1 VVLEKSEIGV
11 DVEMKMNLSKLLKLA
26 GSFVLLF
33 ILFSANHCQA
43 GRYAAEFL
51 RIGVGARAA
60 AMGNAFVAIAD
71 DGTASYWNP
80 AGLGNLT
87 HHQISF
93 THVQLFDNLA
103 QHNFANF
110 SLKLSSNLGLGI
122 SWIRMA
128 VDNIPR
134 YSRLD
139 GTRYDRIL
147 NPELRSTGKAESFFG
162 DTEDALFLTFG
173 RKFDLEVLLGGNVM
187 PAVIPMT
194 LSVGISYKY
203 ISQKLDRNE
212 GIGQGLDAG
221 ILIKFEKLTS
231 GMETPQKSF
240 SLGVNFQDFTGTTIA
255 WNTNNKTRDKL
266 PFNLLFGA
274 SYSQLVPGLGGKIAF
289 SFGRDNIYEASNH
302 WGGEFVFKNI
312 LSLRA
317 GMKNNDFTAGAGIKI
332 FWFKV
337 DYAFV
342 SYDLGNSHRISG
354 LVEF

>member
-1 VVLEKSEIGV
+1 MNIISGKL
-11 DVEMKMNLSKLLKLA
+11 MKQKLGL
-26 GSFVLLF
+26 VLLF
-33 ILFSANHCQA
+33 ILVTASQSLA

-51 RIGVGARAA
+51 RLGVGARAA
-60 AMGNAFVAIAD
+60 GMGNAFVAIAD

-103 QHNFANF
+103 QHNYANF

-122 SWIRMA
+122 SWIRME

-134 YSRLD
+134 YSPLD
-139 GTRYDRIL
+139 GTRFDRIL
-147 NPELRSTGKAESFFG
+147 NPELRSTGKAESFFA
-162 DTEDALFLTFG
+162 DTEDAIFLTFG
-173 RKFDLEVLLGGNVM
+173 RKFDFELVLGGNVM
-187 PAVIPMT
+187 PAIIPMT

-203 ISQKLDRNE
+203 ISQKLDKNE

-221 ILIKFEKLTS
+221 ILIKFEKLAA
-231 GMETPQKSF
+231 GMETPTRSL
-240 SLGVNFQDFTGTTIA
+240 SLGFNLQDFTGTTVA
-255 WNTNNKTRDKL
+255 WNTANKTRDRL
-266 PFNLLFGA
+266 PFNLLLGA
-274 SYSQLVPGLGGKIAF
+274 CYSQQVPWLAGTIGI
-289 SFGRDNIYEASNH
+289 SFGRDNMYEAANH
-302 WGGEFVFKNI
+302 WGGEFVFRNI

-317 GMKNNDFTAGAGIKI
+317 GMKNEDFTAGAGLKI
-332 FWFKV
+332 FWFKI
-337 DYAFV
+337 DYAFI